1 MKKPNACTSMCVWFW
16 GILLQDVVPAPAT
29 PEEESEDREGDHGN
43 VDPNEIGVDQQVEAK
58 DSSGGVLPNHTKCV
72 DLVVIEITSRERELD

>member
-29 PEEESEDREGDHGN
+29 PEQEGEDREGGHGF
-43 VDPNEIGVDQQVEAK
+43 VDPNEIGVDPMEAIE
-58 DSSGGVLPNHTKCV
+58 SSGGVLPNHTKCV
-72 DLVVIEITSRERELD
+72 DLAFIEIASRERA